1 MIGLWLDVAMMIQ
14 WMVLRLAIENEW
26 GGGNPQRKAEL
37 MLEELMG
44 LFATAARKNKEVYRD
59 VSDKP

>member
-1 MIGLWLDVAMMIQ
+1 MMIQ